1 MKLAI
6 ASDHAGV
13 KLKKL
18 ILEHLA
24 ARGGCDVQDFGA
36 FDEAPSDYPDYARKV
51 AGSLLSGAAERGILV
66 CGSGVGMNVAANKYP
81 GVRAAVID
89 GVETARQSRAHVDT
103 NVAVFGERQIS
114 FEKAL
119 PALDAWLDTAFEG
132 GRHKR
137 RVDKIREIEREVYG
151 SRSENTTKS

>member
-13 KLKKL
+13 KLKRL
-18 ILEHLA
+18 ILDHLA
-24 ARGGCDVQDFGA
+24 ARGGFDVQDFGA
-36 FDEAPSDYPDYARKV
+36 FDDAPSDYPDFARKV
-51 AGSLLSGAAERGILV
+51 AGSLLSGAADRGILV
-66 CGSGVGMNVAANKYP
+66 CGSGVGMSVAANKYP

-114 FEKAL
+114 SETAL
-119 PALDAWLDTAFEG
+119 PALDAWLDTGFEG

-151 SRSENTTKS
+151 HNGNDNTES